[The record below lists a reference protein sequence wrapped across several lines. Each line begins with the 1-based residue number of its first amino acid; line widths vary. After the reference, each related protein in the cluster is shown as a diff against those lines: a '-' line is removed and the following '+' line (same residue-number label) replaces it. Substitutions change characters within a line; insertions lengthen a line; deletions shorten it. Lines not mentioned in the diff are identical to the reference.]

1 MFYSQFILAKKGPL
15 GTIWIAAHLE
25 RKLRKNQVA
34 DTNIGDSVEHLGIN
48 AQNSILS
55 PEVPI
60 ALRLSSH
67 LLLGVVRI
75 YSRKV
80 NYLFHDC
87 SEALLK
93 VKQAFRSTAVDLPPE
108 ESIAPYHSI
117 TLPETFHLDDFELP
131 DSAIHGDFVDH
142 HVSTKEQITLQ
153 DTMDG
158 TGYSTLQFGLDETF
172 GDGTASQIGLEL
184 EEVIPSL
191 DLFLV
196 EDNHPSQHD
205 ASTLVSDECAVHHD
219 QSLFSFPL
227 TPMDIDD
234 DDKSGIVK
242 DRDVADSKDISQFSN
257 PQSMIYMKEYN
268 IQTPDLNEIFS
279 PSDAVEDVSR
289 EPCQSFMS
297 SSTTGVS
304 ALVVN
309 FADAPSTDGFR
320 EEIFSGNMN
329 EVPAISSHPDPS
341 DSPCTVLIRPDSLL
355 HPGHPQLATY
365 ELDSENTGQA
375 PFSFS
380 EPPKHREQ
388 RVSIDETQMECG
400 QKSMSDLQDG
410 CTFGQEKLRT
420 ADEQMENHGEAIC
433 RETTQ
438 VEGLESCSALHE
450 SIPSISSL
458 HISQIDTEIFATPKT
473 SDENSHAYGLVC
485 VKNSNSCGAETQP
498 SSCCSVDYI
507 EVSPSFNGDSSALCS
522 NMHLLSSTSQAN
534 EANVIVQPDETLTQN
549 VSGVSVEEPAI
560 CSNSPRQENKLHK
573 NDSSFELQGNDS
585 HLPNSTDTELESQQ
599 NPHDL
604 FTESAKDSNKNELLA
619 DPCQKDTEKNK
630 LNCSVSSDFLEP
642 EKMLLAPTGDGD
654 QTNELSQVTEEKG
667 VIESDGSVNRITS
680 LSGKK
685 RCIMETTSAW
695 QIDSS
700 GIVSGRS
707 QSRKNTDYVP
717 DDDDL
722 LASILD
728 GRRTSLLRIGPTPT
742 LRETSLKRPKL
753 IPRSSGPKRKVLL
766 DDTTVLYAEYAFF
779 TYLAVFCYL
788 SSPKSLI
795 MQSVIRQQL
804 ISTDDIKRMRK
815 KAPCTRP
822 EILMI
827 ERCSLE
833 DEIFNEF
840 IITGISS
847 ELNGLHK
854 QRFLPATGQNNS
866 YDEPPKESD
875 NTRALEFVQEVQQI
889 ETTEQISIT
898 PEYGVGETRAPS
910 CVSLTTE
917 GMIIPSKD
925 DKISLDDTSHIA
937 VFAEGNDDYPLFVRQ
952 LVDETFQAGDV
963 SSVMNEAQHISEYAS
978 AVSLDYA
985 HDDSKGG
992 IVDNNA
998 LSIANDPTTDAGAHD
1013 SISASIIHG
1022 SVGPLD
1028 TESQNEQEA
1037 TNVVATSTQPLDT
1050 ASLDEQENI
1059 NVVAKCLTAEILGPA
1074 VDDAFHESD
1083 PSLTTNLSTII
1094 SEGNTSQDV
1103 IMDAA
1108 VDKFVAIVNQYE
1120 NGSVLN
1126 ALVDNEGQRSIHSEE
1141 NFTTDAICLER
1152 PEMSPKT
1159 NIESENV
1166 PSAVGENSSFQEFNL
1181 ESGMV
1186 VESTPMDLVTAKDY
1200 SDFCNTIDD
1209 NDTEFLNVDDDD
1221 DDDNDYHEENDVAHA
1236 EDASL
1241 ENSGW
1246 SSRTRGVARFLK
1258 KVFDEESGH
1267 GRKSVALD
1275 HLITGKSRKEASRMF
1290 FETLVLKTKDYI
1302 HVEQENSSGFI
1313 TILPRSKLLKA
1324 EF

>member
-34 DTNIGDSVEHLGIN
+34 DTNIGDSVD
-48 AQNSILS
+48 SILS

-142 HVSTKEQITLQ
+142 HVSAKEQITLQ

-184 EEVIPSL
+184 EE

-196 EDNHPSQHD
+196 EDNRPSQHD
-205 ASTLVSDECAVHHD
+205 ATTLVSDGCAVYHD

-242 DRDVADSKDISQFSN
+242 DRDVADSKDISQISN

-289 EPCQSFMS
+289 EPCRTFIS
-297 SSTTGVS
+297 SGTTGVS
-304 ALVVN
+304 SLVGD
-309 FADAPSTDGFR
+309 FADAPSTDGLR
-320 EEIFSGNMN
+320 EEIFSGNIH
-329 EVPAISSHPDPS
+329 EVPATSSHPDPS
-341 DSPCTVLIRPDSLL
+341 DSPCTVLIMPDSLL

-365 ELDSENTGQA
+365 ELDSENTVQA
-375 PFSFS
+375 SSFSFS
-380 EPPKHREQ
+380 ESPKHREQ
-388 RVSIDETQMECG
+388 RVSTDETQMECG
-400 QKSMSDLQDG
+400 QKSVSDLQDG

-420 ADEQMENHGEAIC
+420 ADEQMENHGEVIC
-433 RETTQ
+433 PETAQ
-438 VEGLESCSALHE
+438 VEGLESCSASHE

-458 HISQIDTEIFATPKT
+458 HRSQIDTDMFATPKT

-485 VKNSNSCGAETQP
+485 AQNSNSCGAETKP

-507 EVSPSFNGDSSALCS
+507 EASPSFNGDSSALCS

-534 EANVIVQPDETLTQN
+534 EANVVVQPDETLTPN
-549 VSGVSVEEPAI
+549 VSGVSVEEPVI
-560 CSNSPRQENKLHK
+560 CSNSPRQENKFHK
-573 NDSSFELQGNDS
+573 NDSSFELQGNVS
-585 HLPNSTDTELESQQ
+585 CLPNSTDAELELQQ
-599 NPHDL
+599 NPHDI
-604 FTESAKDSNKNELLA
+604 FIESAMDSNKNELLA

-630 LNCSVSSDFLEP
+630 SNCSVSSEFPEP
-642 EKMLLAPTGDGD
+642 EKLLLAPTGDGD

-685 RCIMETTSAW
+685 RCTMETTSAW
-695 QIDSS
+695 QNDSS

-707 QSRKNTDYVP
+707 QSRKNTEYVP

-722 LASILD
+722 LASIL
-728 GRRTSLLRIGPTPT
+728 GGKRTPLLRIGPTPT

-766 DDTTVLYAEYAFF
+766 DETTVLHAD
-779 TYLAVFCYL
+779 
-788 SSPKSLI
+788 
-795 MQSVIRQQL
+795 VIRQQL

-847 ELNGLHK
+847 ELNDLHK
-854 QRFLPATGQNNS
+854 QRFPPTNSQNHS
-866 YDEPPKESD
+866 YYEPPKESD
-875 NTRALEFVQEVQQI
+875 NTRDLEFVQEAQQI

-898 PEYGVGETRAPS
+898 PEHGVGETRPPS
-910 CVSLTTE
+910 RVSLTTE
-917 GMIIPSKD
+917 GLIIPSKA
-925 DKISLDDTSHIA
+925 DKTSLDNTSHVA
-937 VFAEGNDDYPLFVRQ
+937 VFAEGNDEYPLFVQQ
-952 LVDETFQAGDV
+952 LVDETVQAGDV
-963 SSVMNEAQHISEYAS
+963 SSVMNEAQHVSEYAS
-978 AVSLDYA
+978 VVSLDYA

-992 IVDNNA
+992 IVDYNA
-998 LSIANDPTTDAGAHD
+998 LSIANDPTTDAGVHD
-1013 SISASIIHG
+1013 PISASIIHR
-1022 SVGPLD
+1022 SVGPPD

-1037 TNVVATSTQPLDT
+1037 TNIVATSTRPLDT
-1050 ASLDEQENI
+1050 ASLNEQENI
-1059 NVVAKCLTAEILGPA
+1059 NAVAKCLTAEILGPA

-1103 IMDAA
+1103 ITDAA
-1108 VDKFVAIVNQYE
+1108 VDKFIATVNQDE

-1141 NFTTDAICLER
+1141 NFTTDATCLER
-1152 PEMSPKT
+1152 PEMASVSPTQT

-1166 PSAVGENSSFQEFNL
+1166 PSAVGKNSSFQEFNL
-1181 ESGMV
+1181 EGGLV
-1186 VESTPMDLVTAKDY
+1186 VESTPMDWVTAKDY
-1200 SDFCNTIDD
+1200 SDFCSTIDD
-1209 NDTEFLNVDDDD
+1209 HDTEFLNVD

-1246 SSRTRGVARFLK
+1246 SSRTRGVARYLK

-1267 GRKSVALD
+1267 GRKSVAMD